1 MNAELLTSAI
11 HYRICPH
18 CLFPLLI
25 IICLHIG
32 PRGFLIQFSQYLILH
47 IIAYLEELDG
57 ESQLCAKRFSTCCLV
72 KEGRGEGRKRK
83 SWIFKSSAAQTTQW
97 ENETKEKGTK
107 KRGSISFRWSQ
118 LSKPMPWVNRQQ
130 ECDPPC
136 LWRGR
141 VEAGTNAKI
150 SPYPLSQELPSIKT
164 LRKPRLSIQ
173 TDVDRSVFKQNI
185 FQSLPRGTE
194 VKLYLTVIGFPMA
207 RGAAAQNPAKGW
219 AGDTGGKSQVNC
231 CLLGSRL
238 LVNGSEDR
246 YLLRPLLQSLTSQII
261 PELTFLLALGSFT
274 SLHPNCGSS
283 KCHKIRFYHEL
294 IL

>member
-1 MNAELLTSAI
+1 M
-11 HYRICPH
+11 
-18 CLFPLLI
+18 
-25 IICLHIG
+25 
-32 PRGFLIQFSQYLILH
+32 
-47 IIAYLEELDG
+47 
-57 ESQLCAKRFSTCCLV
+57 
-72 KEGRGEGRKRK
+72 RKRDK
-83 SWIFKSSAAQTTQW
+83 RRRNK
-97 ENETKEKGTK
+97 K
-107 KRGSISFRWSQ
+107 KRGSISFQWSQ
-118 LSKPMPWVNRQQ
+118 LSKPIPWVNRQQ

-141 VEAGTNAKI
+141 VKAGTKAKI

-164 LRKPRLSIQ
+164 LRKPHLPIQ
-173 TDVDRSVFKQNI
+173 TDVGRSVFKQNI
-185 FQSLPRGTE
+185 FQSLPGGTE

-219 AGDTGGKSQVNC
+219 AGDTRGKSQVNC

-246 YLLRPLLQSLTSQII
+246 YLLRPLLQSLTSRII

-274 SLHPNCGSS
+274 SLHPNCDSS
-283 KCHKIRFYHEL
+283 KCHKICFYHEI

>member
-1 MNAELLTSAI
+1 MGNLSFAQSDFLPAALWKRGAE
-11 HYRICPH
+11 R
-18 CLFPLLI
+18 
-25 IICLHIG
+25 
-32 PRGFLIQFSQYLILH
+32 
-47 IIAYLEELDG
+47 
-57 ESQLCAKRFSTCCLV
+57 
-72 KEGRGEGRKRK
+72 EGRENPEYLNPQQLKRH
-83 SWIFKSSAAQTTQW
+83 
-97 ENETKEKGTK
+97 NEKTRQKKREQK

-118 LSKPMPWVNRQQ
+118 LSKPMPRVNRQQ

-136 LWRGR
+136 LWRGW

-150 SPYPLSQELPSIKT
+150 SPYPLSQEIPSIKT
-164 LRKPRLSIQ
+164 LRKPHLPIQ
-173 TDVDRSVFKQNI
+173 TDVGRSVFKQNI

-246 YLLRPLLQSLTSQII
+246 
-261 PELTFLLALGSFT
+261 
-274 SLHPNCGSS
+274 
-283 KCHKIRFYHEL
+283 
-294 IL
+294 